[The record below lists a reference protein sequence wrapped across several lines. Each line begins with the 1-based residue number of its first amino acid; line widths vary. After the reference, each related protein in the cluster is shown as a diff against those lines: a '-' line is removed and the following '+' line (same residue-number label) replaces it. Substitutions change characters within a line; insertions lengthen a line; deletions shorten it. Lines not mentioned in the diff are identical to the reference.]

1 MRMQKMEGKE
11 AGERTDCRGKAGT
24 KTPRVWQRTEP
35 SISLGKQTNKQTT
48 SKVSK
53 CNLYFLLTIIS

>member
-1 MRMQKMEGKE
+1 MQKLEGKE

-35 SISLGKQTNKQTT
+35 SISLGKQTNKQSPRCLSAISTF
-48 SKVSK
+48 
-53 CNLYFLLTIIS
+53 CDHLL